1 MQIGLDRRRSVHDKL
16 SFTDDEWEIKTLSS
30 ALKTFLRY
38 VFSEKHIIDLLKIA
52 KNVDDCNHSRKSK
65 H

>member
-16 SFTDDEWEIKTLSS
+16 NFADDDWEIKTLSS

-38 VFSEKHIIDLLKIA
+38 LFSRIYVRQSFKD
-52 KNVDDCNHSRKSK
+52 SK
-65 H
+65 KR